1 MREVLLRCVREYGG
15 EVDQN
20 ALVDLQ
26 ALPAHHE
33 QPK

>member
-1 MREVLLRCVREYGG
+1 LLRCVREYCG

-20 ALVDLQ
+20 ELAELQ
-26 ALPAHHE
+26 ALPDHHHGEE